1 MIIWK
6 RCLTARN
13 RTLYRGEIAF
23 PFGGNRVKEIFCW
36 HYHLVADNHF
46 HNGDYVRLRPFLL
59 MEWYLSR
66 MSRTRSFYSFYCSTD
81 GFTALIVSSR
91 KPIEWL
97 STPFSTHSIVRLCP
111 FYLYKRQNTPVE
123 WVERGHSTDILLI
136 LFKKHTQSNESNEV
150 CMSFRYWDRG
160 GRLVADRQVPAVSI
174 MVLRHPS
181 TKEAPHPSPCIP
193 HPPPLERSYGEATAE
208 LRRR

>member
-66 MSRTRSFYSFYCSTD
+66 MSRTRSFDWYLADF
-81 GFTALIVSSR
+81 IQ
-91 KPIEWL
+91 E
-97 STPFSTHSIVRLCP
+97 TH
-111 FYLYKRQNTPVE
+111 PVE
-123 WVERGHSTDILLI
+123 WIEWGMYDISLLRPMLKARRRPMGASRVNYGAPTIFHQRGSATLPLHST
-136 LFKKHTQSNESNEV
+136 SS
-150 CMSFRYWDRG
+150 
-160 GRLVADRQVPAVSI
+160 
-174 MVLRHPS
+174 
-181 TKEAPHPSPCIP
+181 APGAE
-193 HPPPLERSYGEATAE
+193 LQRSYGGGKHFAKSPQSSTPKC
-208 LRRR
+208 LI